1 MKDDILSSVIFEIYK
16 NFAMFEISVEDGMS
30 ELVFLYFSK
39 WRLFLLL
46 FYFSDQY
53 ESSQFTSSQAL
64 WLLVLKA
71 QPIYFYFLIPNLRFR
86 EFQRI

>member
-1 MKDDILSSVIFEIYK
+1 MKT
-16 NFAMFEISVEDGMS
+16 
-30 ELVFLYFSK
+30 
-39 WRLFLLL
+39 FLLL

-71 QPIYFYFLIPNLRFR
+71 QPIYFYFVILNLRFR
-86 EFQRI
+86 EFQSI